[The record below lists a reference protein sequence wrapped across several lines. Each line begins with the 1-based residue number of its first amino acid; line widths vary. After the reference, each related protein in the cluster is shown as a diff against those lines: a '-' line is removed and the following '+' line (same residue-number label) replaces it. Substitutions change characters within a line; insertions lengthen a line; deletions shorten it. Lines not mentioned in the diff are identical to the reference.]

1 MQRSGSSVPVHT
13 DMSVGITEQCM
24 KEDRRRTLK
33 EPAEHKTISGSTV
46 LRILQQNLKMRK
58 IAAKWVP
65 HHLNEALQ

>member
-1 MQRSGSSVPVHT
+1 
-13 DMSVGITEQCM
+13 M